1 MGEERAGDVKV
12 RREGIVTTLATYV
25 ARALLRLL
33 LSTRMDRKLGK
44 EKVDKMRGKD
54 VHRNMDRRYK

>member
-1 MGEERAGDVKV
+1 MKV